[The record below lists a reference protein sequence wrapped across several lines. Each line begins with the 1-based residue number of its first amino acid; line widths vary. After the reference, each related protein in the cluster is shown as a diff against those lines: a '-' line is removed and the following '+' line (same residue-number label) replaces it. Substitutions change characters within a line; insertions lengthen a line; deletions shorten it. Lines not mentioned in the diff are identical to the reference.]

1 MGWDAGEWGEGPAGH
16 EESRQYLQGAEDLR
30 AVWEL
35 GILLGVLPTL
45 YRGKELARER
55 HEEFISRELAAPVYR

>member
-1 MGWDAGEWGEGPAGH
+1 MFLQSPGVDGMEWDGMGWDGMPGNGGEGPAGH
-16 EESRQYLQGAEDLR
+16 EESRQYLQGAGDLR

-45 YRGKELARER
+45 YRGKELA
-55 HEEFISRELAAPVYR
+55 S